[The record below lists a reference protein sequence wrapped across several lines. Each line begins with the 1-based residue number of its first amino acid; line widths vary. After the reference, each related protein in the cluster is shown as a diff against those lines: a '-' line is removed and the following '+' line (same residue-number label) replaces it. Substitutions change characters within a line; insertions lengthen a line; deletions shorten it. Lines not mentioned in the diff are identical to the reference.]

1 MPWGTLLLFGGGLSL
16 AAAISTTGVDR
27 ALGAALADVPRMPAW
42 AVVAMI
48 ATVVIFVS
56 EIASNIATAAAL
68 TPLLAAAAPALGLT
82 PTVCAVVT
90 GLAASS
96 AYMMPV
102 GTAPNALVY
111 GTGELSA
118 GEMARAGLILNLAS
132 IVLITLVGVWLIPRV
147 MG

>member
-1 MPWGTLLLFGGGLSL
+1 
-16 AAAISTTGVDR
+16 
-27 ALGAALADVPRMPAW
+27 
-42 AVVAMI
+42 
-48 ATVVIFVS
+48 
-56 EIASNIATAAAL
+56 
-68 TPLLAAAAPALGLT
+68 
-82 PTVCAVVT
+82 
-90 GLAASS
+90 
-96 AYMMPV
+96 MPV